1 MKTTRNSGAG
11 VRALTPK
18 SRKTAAL
25 RRLLKKKA
33 FVYMPVAYDA
43 LGGRLLQSLGFDC
56 VYTGGFVTGASRCTS
71 EPLLTMDE
79 QLRVAGDVANAI
91 DIPLVVDAGAGFGE
105 PLHTMRTVR
114 ECIRAGIAGAHIED
128 QLYPKRAHYHKYVAH
143 AVPRKEFA
151 AKIHY
156 ACRQRDRSDPDFVV
170 IARTDTCRSEG
181 LEEAVARINLAADAG
196 ADMGLIFP
204 RNVDEM
210 KKAPRQARI
219 PLVYVISRGNRDGRP
234 LPTAPQL
241 ADMGYKAAIDAM
253 TYLLASFHF
262 AKRAYQEIKRT
273 GGYTGLS
280 NDECVAARHEIETL
294 VGLDA
299 FYEIE
304 EETVEKK

>member
-1 MKTTRNSGAG
+1 MKKTT
-11 VRALTPK
+11 
-18 SRKTAAL
+18 AL
-25 RRLLKKKA
+25 RRSLKKKE
-33 FVYMPVAYDA
+33 FLYMPVAYDA

-79 QLRVAGDVANAI
+79 QLRTAGDVAAAI
-91 DIPLVVDAGAGFGE
+91 DIPLVVDGGAGFGE

-151 AKIHY
+151 DKIRF
-156 ACRQRDRSDPDFVV
+156 ACRQRERSDPDFMV
-170 IARTDTCRSEG
+170 IARTDTCRFEG
-181 LEEAVARINLAADAG
+181 LKEAIARINLAADAG
-196 ADMGLIFP
+196 ADMGLLFP
-204 RNVDEM
+204 RNEAEM
-210 KKAPRQARI
+210 KKAPKQARI
-219 PLVYVISRGNRDGRP
+219 PLAYVISRGNRDGRP
-234 LPTAPQL
+234 VPSAAQL

-262 AKRAYQEIKRT
+262 AKLAYAEVKRT

-280 NDECVAARHEIETL
+280 PKQCVAARHEIETL

-304 EETVEKK
+304 EQTVEKKKWGKR

>member
-1 MKTTRNSGAG
+1 MNKTT
-11 VRALTPK
+11 
-18 SRKTAAL
+18 AL
-25 RRLLKKKA
+25 RRLLKKKE

-79 QLRVAGDVANAI
+79 QLRMAGDVAAAI
-91 DIPLVVDAGAGFGE
+91 EIPLVVDGGAGFGE

-151 AKIHY
+151 DKIRF
-156 ACRQRDRSDPDFVV
+156 ACKQRDRSDADFVV
-170 IARTDTCRSEG
+170 IARTDTCRFEG
-181 LEEAVARINLAADAG
+181 LKEAIARVNMAADAG
-196 ADMGLIFP
+196 ADLGLLFP
-204 RNVDEM
+204 RNDAEM
-210 KKAPRQARI
+210 KKAPKQARI
-219 PLVYVISRGNRDGRP
+219 PLVYVTSRGNRDGRP
-234 LPTAPQL
+234 VPTAAQL

-262 AKRAYQEIKRT
+262 TKLAYGEIKRT
-273 GGYTGLS
+273 GGYTGLTPKQ
-280 NDECVAARHEIETL
+280 CVAARHEIETL

-304 EETVEKK
+304 EQTVEKKLNTRAAGRRLP